1 MLKLK
6 IPDKEAIKQTNKTK
20 TNKTNIAKKNQ
31 HWETEGNKN
40 RLHSNRNR
48 GESKNLTFCR

>member
-20 TNKTNIAKKNQ
+20 TNKTNIAKKKS
-31 HWETEGNKN
+31 TLG
-40 RLHSNRNR
+40 NR
-48 GESKNLTFCR
+48 GKQKSITF